1 MIIIKKILK
10 TKFQRDYLTNILYW
24 YSVLCTL
31 IFILIIFDF
40 IAYKKSNDIYKKFS
54 EKNYIDTIQDVEF
67 AITESN
73 FRIINRI
80 NIGEAIQERKEKIFP
95 RNEVILFCNLS
106 IAEKMLA
113 LEPDFINFCPY
124 KITISEKPGAS
135 NSSKTVM
142 IATNLLPTK
151 TESPEINK
159 FSVNM
164 NEILRKMIEY
174 AASDDPFVINLD

>member
-1 MIIIKKILK
+1 MKNILRV
-10 TKFQRDYLTNILYW
+10 KFQYGALTNFLYA
-24 YSVLCTL
+24 YCVLCTL
-31 IFILIIFDF
+31 IFILIIFDA
-40 IAYKKSNDIYKKFS
+40 ITYKDSNNIYKRFS
-54 EKNYIDTIQDVEF
+54 EKSYIDTVQDLEF

-106 IAEKMLA
+106 IAQEMLEI
-113 LEPDFINFCPY
+113 EPDFINFCPY
-124 KITISEKPGAS
+124 KITVAERPETLG
-135 NSSKTVM
+135 SSGKII
-142 IATNLLPTK
+142 IATHLLPIETG
-151 TESPEINK
+151 SSDINK

-174 AASDDPFVINLD
+174 AISDDPFVISLEK